1 MKFDYQVG
9 EKVASVALERE
20 AEGFRVS
27 LGEQVVHVRASLRP
41 DGRLLLEMEGQRWQ
55 FTVAQDGKRIH
66 VGAGG
71 QSWRL
76 EPPQPRRRGAGSPG
90 LGDGG
95 LTASMPGLVL
105 DVLVAPGDTVQRGE
119 TLVLL
124 EAMKMELRITAPQDG
139 VVEEVLCQAGQ
150 TVERGA
156 PLVTVRSRESLEETT
171 RETAGETAEETG
183 AEC

>member
-1 MKFDYQVG
+1 MKFDYQTG
-9 EKVASVALERE
+9 AKVTSVTVERE
-20 AEGFRVS
+20 GEGFRVTV
-27 LGEQVVHVRASLRP
+27 GERVYRVRASLRP
-41 DGRLLLEMEGQRWQ
+41 DGWLLLEMGGQRWQ
-55 FTVAQDGKRIH
+55 FAVAQDGQRVH
-66 VGAGG
+66 VGLGG

-76 EPPQPRRRGAGSPG
+76 EPPQPRRRTGQGASPG
-90 LGDGG
+90 SGG

-105 DVLVAPGDTVQRGE
+105 DVLVAPGDAVQRGE

-139 VVEEVLCQAGQ
+139 VVEQVLCRAGQ

-156 PLVTVRSRESLEETT
+156 PLVTLRSPPVPEGRTGE
-171 RETAGETAEETG
+171 RAGKTAEETG

>member
-9 EKVASVALERE
+9 DQVQSVAAERE
-20 AEGFRVS
+20 GEGFRVTV
-27 LGEQVVHVRASLRP
+27 GERVYRVRASLRP
-41 DGRLLLEMEGQRWQ
+41 DGRLLLEMTGPGMANRRWQ
-55 FTVAQDGKRIH
+55 FTVALEGSRVH
-66 VGAGG
+66 VGMGG

-76 EPPQPRRRGAGSPG
+76 EPPRPRRRGSRGAGPG
-90 LGDGG
+90 SGG

-105 DVLVAPGDTVQRGE
+105 DVLVAPGDAVKRGE

-139 VVEEVLCQAGQ
+139 VVEQVLCQAGQ

-156 PLVTVRSRESLEETT
+156 PLVAVRSTEVLEEGDPE
-171 RETAGETAEETG
+171 R
-183 AEC
+183 